1 MTRTLWKSS
10 VLAAAASVAL
20 VAGLAGCSTTSQNA
34 TASKPSDATLVVSQD
49 GKSNPGANPKVAV
62 PFFITGA
69 KFDANEKVRLQFYA
83 GSDTKGQRLFRTE
96 VLAGADGSFTLPFS
110 TSLAV
115 GQYAVQGDSKGEQA
129 EQLFQISQ
137 ARKAGVTKVTYDGIP
152 GALQS
157 PTIANG
163 NVYIA
168 QSASGGSIFQWSQA
182 SLPGSATAATA
193 AVKPAASWQPSMPA
207 GIKMEQINFNNAGD
221 QLLITKKAK
230 DINATGGNSVFSYTY
245 GSGDGKQLVGN
256 IEPAGNG
263 YYTWGP
269 GAGPDTDPHNTA
281 EGAFKYTSKAFPTTT
296 PTKVSIGD
304 GGGVVQ
310 ASNGWYY
317 FGSLQSGC
325 VYKMKEDASWAT
337 YVYCIPSWGANN
349 QNQSVYSL
357 AEDGSG
363 NVYAAYQGA
372 TDNNTVVLKITPS
385 GSDNADA
392 VSAIQVAGWARTTG
406 LAVNSAGSKVFVDG
420 TSMKQYNTNNT
431 NSILAID
438 APKWGD
444 VKAPTATT
452 PGSVVTIPG
461 EPWLTGITYDEAQDI
476 VYAADNTGGFYM
488 NFR

>member
-1 MTRTLWKSS
+1 MRTPRWLFRSS
-10 VLAAAASVAL
+10 SLGPS
-20 VAGLAGCSTTSQNA
+20 STQT
-34 TASKPSDATLVVSQD
+34 
-49 GKSNPGANPKVAV
+49 
-62 PFFITGA
+62 
-69 KFDANEKVRLQFYA
+69 KVRLQFYA

-115 GQYAVQGDSKGEQA
+115 GQYAVQGDSRANRPSSCSRFPKLGRRASPRSRTTEYQVRCRVPRLLTATCTSLKVQA
-129 EQLFQISQ
+129 VDPSSS
-137 ARKAGVTKVTYDGIP
+137 GVRRACRAAP
-152 GALQS
+152 LLQRQRS
-157 PTIANG
+157 
-163 NVYIA
+163 
-168 QSASGGSIFQWSQA
+168 
-182 SLPGSATAATA
+182 
-193 AVKPAASWQPSMPA
+193 KPAASWQPSMPA

-337 YVYCIPSWGANN
+337 YVYRIPSWGANN

-476 VYAADNTGGFYM
+476 V
-488 NFR
+488 RR